1 MKIPKVGESQ
11 LRLERSSLGG
21 KNKLWLSEKVN
32 STCKGKLHTEG

>member
-21 KNKLWLSEKVN
+21 KISYILKIVA
-32 STCKGKLHTEG
+32 